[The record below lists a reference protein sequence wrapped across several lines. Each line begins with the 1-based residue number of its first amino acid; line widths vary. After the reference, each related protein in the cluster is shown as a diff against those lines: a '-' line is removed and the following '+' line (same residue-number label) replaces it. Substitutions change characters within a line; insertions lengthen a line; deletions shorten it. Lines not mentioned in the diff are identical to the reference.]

1 MEEIKTFIAL
11 EIPDFA
17 KRQCIHAINHLQGA
31 IKQGVSWEKPA
42 KLHLTLR
49 FLRDI
54 RPKTIPL
61 LKLMLDSV
69 LKSFH
74 SFNLEIGT
82 LGVFPSWKAPRVIWL
97 GLDQPS
103 SVLMH
108 LQQEI
113 ETQVQIVGYK
123 TELRK
128 FSPHVTIGH
137 VQRHL
142 TPETLESLGK
152 RIKEQP
158 VIPLETVNIQ
168 RIILFESKLLRTGSV
183 YSPLHAVKLINI
195 FNRKGL

>member
-1 MEEIKTFIAL
+1 MRIIIKMEKIQTFIAL

-17 KRQCIHAINHLQGA
+17 KEQCIHAIARLQGA
-31 IKQGVSWEKPA
+31 IKQGVFWEKRI

-49 FLRDI
+49 FLGNTHPKDI
-54 RPKTIPL
+54 PP
-61 LKLMLDSV
+61 LKLMLNSV

-82 LGVFPSWKAPRVIWL
+82 LGVFPGWKAPRVIWL

-103 SVLMH
+103 SVLVH

-113 ETQVQIVGYK
+113 ETQVQMLGYEA
-123 TELRK
+123 ELRK

-142 TPETLESLGK
+142 TTEMLESLGK
-152 RIKEQP
+152 ILKKQP
-158 VIPLETVNIQ
+158 VRPLETVNIQ
-168 RIILFESKLLRTGSV
+168 RIILFESKLFQTGSV
-183 YSPLHAVKLINI
+183 YSPLHAVKLN
-195 FNRKGL
+195 